1 MPVSSDLIDKRM
13 ADFINNHVD
22 RKKLKIQFT
31 RESMG
36 VYQFGT
42 KRVAVRVEKD
52 KLNVRVGGGY
62 LGIDDFI
69 DQYTP
74 QELEK
79 KERKPTGKS
88 TDRIAHRAVL
98 KAREQNT

>member
-36 VYQFGT
+36 VY
-42 KRVAVRVEKD
+42 
-52 KLNVRVGGGY
+52 
-62 LGIDDFI
+62 
-69 DQYTP
+69 
-74 QELEK
+74 
-79 KERKPTGKS
+79 
-88 TDRIAHRAVL
+88 
-98 KAREQNT
+98 

>member
-1 MPVSSDLIDKRM
+1 M
-13 ADFINNHVD
+13 ADFLNNHPD
-22 RKKLKIQFT
+22 RKKLKIPFT
-31 RESMG
+31 RESQG

-62 LGIDDFI
+62 LAIDDFI

-74 QELEK
+74 
-79 KERKPTGKS
+79 
-88 TDRIAHRAVL
+88 
-98 KAREQNT
+98 

>member
-1 MPVSSDLIDKRM
+1 M
-13 ADFINNHVD
+13 
-22 RKKLKIQFT
+22 
-31 RESMG
+31 
-36 VYQFGT
+36 
-42 KRVAVRVEKD
+42 RVEKD

-62 LGIDDFI
+62 LAIDDFI

-88 TDRIAHRAVL
+88 TERLAHRAVL
-98 KAREQNT
+98 KNRELNTNREYSPVLSHISMSTHK